1 MFDKLEIFRMSQGL
15 AMHAAKRQS
24 TIAQNVAN
32 ADTPGYRA
40 RDMVSFAETYAPQAS
55 DGMRATRA
63 GGHLGAS
70 SGPHEVVQARETLRP
85 PGAASPNGNTVS
97 LETEIMASASAKGD
111 HDLALGIYQ
120 SSLRIMRASLGKQ

>member
-40 RDMVSFAETYAPQAS
+40 RDMASFADTYAPAQT

-63 GGHLGAS
+63 GHLNATT
-70 SGPHEVVQARETLRP
+70 GPHSVVEAREVLR

-111 HDLALGIYQ
+111 HDLALGVYQ

>member
-40 RDMVSFAETYAPQAS
+40 RDIASFAETYAPLAT

-63 GGHLGAS
+63 GHLNVT
-70 SGPHEVVQARETLRP
+70 SGPHEVAQAREALRP
-85 PGAASPNGNTVS
+85 GAVSPNGNTVS
-97 LETEIMASASAKGD
+97 LETEVMASASAKGD
-111 HDLALGIYQ
+111 YDLALGVYQ